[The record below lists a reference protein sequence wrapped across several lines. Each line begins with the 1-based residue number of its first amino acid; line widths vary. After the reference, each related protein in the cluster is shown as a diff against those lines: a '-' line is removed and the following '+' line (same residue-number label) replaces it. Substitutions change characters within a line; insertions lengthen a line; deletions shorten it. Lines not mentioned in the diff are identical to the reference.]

1 MVKHFI
7 SRYIAINKEI
17 ENKLIKIGINEEKII
32 HLPNGVEINNNY
44 VKKEINKNKFSVL
57 FIGRLEKIKNI
68 SYLLKNWKKFS
79 DVNSHSELLIIGDGN
94 EQDNLKNISQDLG
107 LVNKVKFMG
116 KLNSEEI
123 LLSLNKSDV
132 FVLPSLSEGISNSLL
147 EAMSF
152 GLVPIVSNVE
162 GNINVV
168 QDHKSGLL
176 FDLNLDFSLFEKLM
190 LIESDL
196 KLRKKLSEGAYVR
209 VKTNFDI
216 KLMVNSYVDL
226 YKKLIN
232 D

>member
-1 MVKHFI
+1 M
-7 SRYIAINKEI
+7 
-17 ENKLIKIGINEEKII
+17 
-32 HLPNGVEINNNY
+32 PNGVEINNNY

-162 GNINVV
+162 GNINAG
-168 QDHKSGLL
+168 SGP
-176 FDLNLDFSLFEKLM
+176 
-190 LIESDL
+190 
-196 KLRKKLSEGAYVR
+196 
-209 VKTNFDI
+209 
-216 KLMVNSYVDL
+216 
-226 YKKLIN
+226 
-232 D
+232 

>member
-1 MVKHFI
+1 M
-7 SRYIAINKEI
+7 
-17 ENKLIKIGINEEKII
+17 L
-32 HLPNGVEINNNY
+32 
-44 VKKEINKNKFSVL
+44 
-57 FIGRLEKIKNI
+57 
-68 SYLLKNWKKFS
+68 
-79 DVNSHSELLIIGDGN
+79 
-94 EQDNLKNISQDLG
+94 
-107 LVNKVKFMG
+107 
-116 KLNSEEI
+116 
-123 LLSLNKSDV
+123 
-132 FVLPSLSEGISNSLL
+132 
-147 EAMSF
+147 
-152 GLVPIVSNVE
+152 
-162 GNINVV
+162 V

>member
-1 MVKHFI
+1 M
-7 SRYIAINKEI
+7 
-17 ENKLIKIGINEEKII
+17 
-32 HLPNGVEINNNY
+32 
-44 VKKEINKNKFSVL
+44 
-57 FIGRLEKIKNI
+57 
-68 SYLLKNWKKFS
+68 LKNWKKFS